1 MAVLSL
7 FVLVTGNR
15 YIEISGNENIQAG
28 IPALILIIGLLFLEP
43 YINGDNRVIKFGI
56 LLGDASYVMYLFH
69 PYCIYFFQ
77 RLVFPK
83 IIQTNIIIEI
93 MKVLISIFATM
104 IFSIYCYKLVD
115 KPIQN
120 GLKSIFINK

>member
-1 MAVLSL
+1 MQISE
-7 FVLVTGNR
+7 NR
-15 YIEISGNENIQAG
+15 NIQTG
-28 IPALILIIGLLFLEP
+28 IPALILVIGLLFFEP
-43 YINGDNRVIKFGI
+43 YINGNNKAIKFGI

-93 MKVLISIFATM
+93 MKAMISILATI

-120 GLKSIFINK
+120 GLRNIFINKELY